1 MARVQLDSGLD
12 SLTGRG
18 SKRGDSKRSS
28 SIRSNTSKSII
39 RGNTSKSSVESSI
52 RSNTSK
58 SIIRGNTSKSSKSS
72 IWSNTRESSISYSG
86 DSSVNVGNNVSWKTS
101 KQTSTTK
108 SIWDGKSSR
117 ENSLLFLSLTLL
129 SLLNNSLNNLLNSLL
144 RGGSS
149 GSSSSVPGSLPFS
162 PGCLNFSS
170 FFNSNKRG
178 NSESTG
184 GNGKI
189 GCRHSESV
197 DGVGNILNSL
207 KETISINV
215 LITSSG
221 HTVGIPGLCASRW
234 TTGMTKRELSEL
246 ILSMKLGR
254 WSSNW

>member
-58 SIIRGNTSKSSKSS
+58 SIIRGNTSKS
-72 IWSNTRESSISYSG
+72 RESSISYSG

-197 DGVGNILNSL
+197 DGVGNILNS
-207 KETISINV
+207 
-215 LITSSG
+215 
-221 HTVGIPGLCASRW
+221 
-234 TTGMTKRELSEL
+234 
-246 ILSMKLGR
+246 
-254 WSSNW
+254 